1 MKQLLRNKI
10 HNDIKSHD
18 VTFVEHKGMKI
29 KMTYESYV
37 GGEKYTSE
45 IFDGTKWNSLFNL
58 MDLGEL
64 PSGSTYLESTSQR
77 EEKANRLFLKAK
89 SLIEKII

>member
-18 VTFVEHKGMKI
+18 ITLVEHKGMKI
-29 KMTYESYV
+29 KMTYEAYV
-37 GGEKYTSE
+37 GGEKYNTE
-45 IFDGTKWNSLFNL
+45 IFDGTKWNPLLNL

-64 PSGSTYLESTSQR
+64 PSGATYLDSTAQR
-77 EEKANRLFLKAK
+77 EEKANRLYVKAK
-89 SLIEKII
+89 TFIEKII